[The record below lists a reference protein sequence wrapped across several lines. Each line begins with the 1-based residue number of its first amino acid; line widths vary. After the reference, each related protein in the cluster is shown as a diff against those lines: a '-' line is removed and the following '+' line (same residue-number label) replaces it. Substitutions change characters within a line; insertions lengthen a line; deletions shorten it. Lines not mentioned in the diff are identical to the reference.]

1 MQNLK
6 KENDL
11 AIKPSSKRNPWKE
24 MAKKSKKLVR
34 FYEKKFN
41 KPINEII
48 KDYPITAWCQSKNIH
63 ITYKGAMVK
72 YSYRWP
78 DFDENHPC
86 RNIHNSWGHFMV
98 YKNTDY
104 HCELAIVEKLENNE
118 LKKGAKYD
126 IGCNKI
132 IKIHDFFIMSNIKE
146 NL

>member
-1 MQNLK
+1 
-6 KENDL
+6 
-11 AIKPSSKRNPWKE
+11 SSKKNPWKE
-24 MAKKSKKLVR
+24 IAKKSKKLVR

-41 KPINEII
+41 KPINEIT
-48 KDYPITAWCQSKNIH
+48 KDYPITAWLQSKNIH
-63 ITYKGAMVK
+63 LAYKRAMVK

-86 RNIHNSWGHFMV
+86 SNIHNPWIHYNV
-98 YKNTDY
+98 YKWTGVD
-104 HCELAIVEKLENNE
+104 CEQAIVEKLENNE

-126 IGCNKI
+126 IGSNKI

>member
-6 KENDL
+6 KENGL

-24 MAKKSKKLVR
+24 MAKKSNKLVR

-48 KDYPITAWCQSKNIH
+48 KDYPITAWHQSKNIH
-63 ITYKGAMVK
+63 VTYKSAMVK

-78 DFDENHPC
+78 AFDENHPNP
-86 RNIHNSWGHFMV
+86 NIHNSWGHYCV
-98 YKNTDY
+98 YKWTGV
-104 HCELAIVEKLENNE
+104 HCGQAIVEKLENNE

-126 IGCNKI
+126 IGSDKI
-132 IKIHDFFIMSNIKE
+132 IKIHDFFIMSNIKK